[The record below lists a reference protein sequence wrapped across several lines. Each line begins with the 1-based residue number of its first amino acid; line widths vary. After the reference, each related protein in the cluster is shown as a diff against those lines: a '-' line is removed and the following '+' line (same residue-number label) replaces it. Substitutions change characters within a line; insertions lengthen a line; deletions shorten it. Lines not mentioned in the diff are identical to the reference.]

1 MPLETIR
8 DAHNR
13 VMGFVAMDGNGNG
26 IARDAHMKLLGR
38 YNAERDFTYDAH
50 NRPFGRRNQLS
61 ALIYRAA
68 D

>member
-8 DAHNR
+8 DTHNR
-13 VMGFVAMDGNGNG
+13 VMGYLAMDDHGNG

-50 NRPFGRRNQLS
+50 NRPFGRSNQLS

-68 D
+68 E